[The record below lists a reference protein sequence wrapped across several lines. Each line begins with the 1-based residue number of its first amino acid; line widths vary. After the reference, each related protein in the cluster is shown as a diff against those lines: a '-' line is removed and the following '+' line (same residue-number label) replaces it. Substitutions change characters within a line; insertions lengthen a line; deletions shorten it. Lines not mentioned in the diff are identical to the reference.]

1 MLKKTLLTALLALTA
16 TGVASANGFYAGF
29 GVGGSALH
37 SGNDLTQ
44 SSTTT
49 SHDIGNIGA
58 LGSVF
63 GGYNFNLDNQVNLGI
78 EAFANADSVK
88 AQYQDSTYTLTE
100 KLTYNYGLRLVPGYQ
115 ITADTDLH
123 LLAGLARGH
132 FTGRDSTGGEDDSKN
147 IYGWQGGFGAT
158 TAVNSNFSVRGDLI
172 YTDYKKKTYD
182 LGTNESM
189 SIKAN
194 TLDGVISGEFKF
206 G

>member
-16 TGVASANGFYAGF
+16 TGVASANNFYAGF

-37 SGNDLTQ
+37 SENKLTGVSLSGDTGNF
-44 SSTTT
+44 
-49 SHDIGNIGA
+49 GA

-63 GGYNFNLDNQVNLGI
+63 GGYNFNLDNQVNLGL
-78 EAFANADSVK
+78 EAFANASSVK
-88 AQYQDSTYTLTE
+88 ATVANSTYSLTE

-123 LLAGLARGH
+123 LLAGIARGRIT
-132 FTGRDSTGGEDDSKN
+132 FTDSTGGAEGSKN
-147 IYGWQGGFGAT
+147 VYGWQGGFGST
-158 TAVNSNFSVRGDLI
+158 TTVNSNFAVRGDII
-172 YTDYKKKTYD
+172 YTDYKKKTYS
-182 LGTNESM
+182 LGTES
-189 SIKAN
+189 SSFAAN